1 MELIDRI
8 ENSRFLAREFLL
20 WLWYESDRLEGRVE
34 VEDGDFVEL
43 WFEETLVLTDAIAEV
58 RLKAPMPTTTPEAF
72 EALRQGKRPA
82 LAKLRIT
89 RGTQAWTLTY
99 KAETTS
105 LSGVTLPAEL
115 REDDDEGFYERV
127 NLVEQVEAMVAQ
139 LMGRFL
145 ALRCSRSWGR
155 SVVPKLQAWVQAG

>member
-34 VEDGDFVEL
+34 LEEGDFVEL
-43 WFEETLVLTDAIAEV
+43 WFEETLVLTDATTEV

-82 LAKLRIT
+82 LGKIRIT
-89 RGTQAWTLTY
+89 RGTQAWTFTY

-105 LSGVTLPAEL
+105 LSGVTLPTEL
-115 REDDDEGFYERV
+115 REDNDESFYERMH
-127 NLVEQVEAMVAQ
+127 LVEQLEAMIAQ
-139 LMGRFL
+139 LMGQFL
-145 ALRCSRSWGR
+145 AVRSGKRWGR
-155 SVVPKLQAWVQAG
+155 TVMPKIREWVKAG